1 MRYSATLPL
10 LAAAAVALLPLFQ
23 AHAQM
28 PEISKAVAGN
38 NEATFS
44 ISQLPNL
51 DAIYDDSFLE
61 EKPYPYWQAFWVY
74 GDGNYYYQTGEM
86 LSENSTLRAAD
97 PGTVYPE
104 IYNYILQSNLEYA
117 PIALMID
124 RKTDNPPPPAG
135 RPMPLYD
142 PGDPTSEPLRTTTD
156 VGTHADLIDLSAVS
170 PPLLDLDSPRRIRL
184 AHSHYFIKQNRW
196 SAFIIAYYPEVNGT
210 VFFFN
215 PSNFDSV
222 LTFAPNYS
230 SFGPTEMIGGDIA
243 SASVGYSSGIND
255 NYAGATLFE
264 FPNDLHNK
272 APLSVID
279 NPDDGN
285 EELRLFH
292 FLKSQGMEERD
303 TFLAILAAKDALPGT
318 IAPLA
323 DANFS
328 QDSVFLVNI
337 IDDSG
342 TDLTLETPAGTFY
355 YIDADTLLL
364 ASGEPKDPNELK
376 VEKVIECTDE
386 YFLVHFSLRFC
397 NISPYSTESSSIF
410 ISSLAGDNIY
420 CFQLPE
426 DKPTGFAHQEKM
438 SSCDAAAIGCSSPR
452 FCADDAVQF
461 DVKYNP
467 IWKDR
472 NTQGY
477 DNCHTLYFTARANG
491 EGLEAL
497 EAGGAVRACV
507 NFRETACELVC
518 SFNAPAVKGKGFDRT
533 PGSEPCK
540 ACLKVTPPTPPV
552 RWYWLVAIIVVVVGI
567 IWFWRRG
574 RISSSGG
581 G

>member
-1 MRYSATLPL
+1 MRYPAILPL
-10 LAAAAVALLPLFQ
+10 LAAAAVALLPLSPSS
-23 AHAQM
+23 AQ
-28 PEISKAVAGN
+28 EIDKAVAGN

-44 ISQLPNL
+44 ISLLPSL
-51 DAIYDDSFLE
+51 DSIYDDSFLE

-117 PIALMID
+117 PIVLMID
-124 RKTDNPPPPAG
+124 RKTDNPPPLGA
-135 RPMPLYD
+135 RPIPLYD
-142 PGDPTSEPLRTTTD
+142 PDDPTSEPLRTTAD
-156 VGTHADLIDLSAVS
+156 VGTHDDLIDLSAVS

-184 AHSHYFIKQNRW
+184 AHSHYFIKQDRW

-215 PSNFDSV
+215 PSSFDSV

-230 SFGPTEMIGGDIA
+230 SFSPTEMIGGDIA
-243 SASVGYSSGIND
+243 SASVGYSSGITD

-264 FPNDLHNK
+264 FPNDLHSK

-279 NPDDGN
+279 NPNDGN

-292 FLKSQGMEERD
+292 FLKSQGMEVRD
-303 TFLAILAAKDALPGT
+303 TFLAIWAAKGALPDT
-318 IAPLA
+318 IASLA

-342 TDLTLETPAGTFY
+342 TDLTLQTPAGTFY

-364 ASGEPKDPNELK
+364 ESGEPKDPNELK
-376 VEKVIECTDE
+376 VEKVIECTDD
-386 YFLVHFSLRFC
+386 YYLVHFSLRFC
-397 NISPYSTESSSIF
+397 NISPYPTSASSIF
-410 ISSLAGDNIY
+410 VSSLAGDDIY
-420 CFQLPE
+420 CFQLQE
-426 DKPTGFAHQEKM
+426 DQAAGFTHREQR
-438 SSCDAAAIGCSSPR
+438 SSCDAVAIGCSSPR

-467 IWKDR
+467 ILKDR

-477 DNCHTLYFTARANG
+477 ENCHTLYFTARATG

-497 EAGGAVRACV
+497 AAGGAVRGCV

-518 SFNAPAVKGKGFDRT
+518 SFNLPEVKGKGFDRT
-533 PGSEPCK
+533 PGSEPCE
-540 ACLKVTPPTPPV
+540 ACLKATPPEPPV
-552 RWYWLVAIIVVVVGI
+552 KWYWLVGIILVLVGV
-567 IWFWRRG
+567 IWFWRKG
-574 RISSSGG
+574 KVSSSGG